1 MSPRRDRRT
10 LPQAALPATRSRLA
24 DTLRDVLMAAV
35 GLIVVLSIASA
46 PLTAREQAIF
56 AVATMLTFMVCNR
69 FARPLMSMLLIA
81 LSLAVSIRY
90 IFWRVT
96 ETLQFGSWTEFFFGY
111 GLALAEVYAITVLV
125 LGYVQTAWPLSRAPL
140 PLPADPQSW
149 PRSTCTSRRT
159 TRPMTMVRA
168 TVLAALAMDWPADK
182 FSVFILDDGRRRS
195 SATSPPSA
203 AAATSSATTT
213 SHAKA
218 GNLNAAM
225 TRTDGEFIAV
235 FDCDHIPTRA
245 FLQ

>member
-46 PLTAREQAIF
+46 PLTARGQAIF

-69 FARPLMSMLLIA
+69 VPGRFVSMLLIA

-125 LGYVQTAWPLSRAPL
+125 LGYVQTA
-140 PLPADPQSW
+140 
-149 PRSTCTSRRT
+149 
-159 TRPMTMVRA
+159 
-168 TVLAALAMDWPADK
+168 
-182 FSVFILDDGRRRS
+182 GR
-195 SATSPPSA
+195 
-203 AAATSSATTT
+203 
-213 SHAKA
+213 
-218 GNLNAAM
+218 
-225 TRTDGEFIAV
+225 
-235 FDCDHIPTRA
+235 
-245 FLQ
+245 